1 MTSVSLDKAE
11 AAGMAPHDLSLAK
24 VLAVAL
30 GNALEFYDFLTF
42 SIFAVQIG
50 HCFFP
55 AETGGG
61 GLLKTLAT
69 FGVGFVSRP
78 IGGIVI
84 GLYGDRAGRR
94 PALML
99 SFLLMG
105 IAILGMALTPSYAS
119 IGPLAPVLLVLFRL
133 LQGFALGGE
142 VGPSTAYLVEAAP
155 LHRRGLYVALQSTTQ
170 GVAVLA
176 AGIVGIALS
185 GTLQPDQLDGWGWR
199 VAFLLGALVVPLG
212 LVIRRRL
219 PETMSPAERAALPPE
234 QRRVSPRLILLGVL
248 MLLMGTVCS
257 YVLIY
262 MATYAQDSLH
272 LPPSMAFGVT
282 AVVGFTLIFG
292 SLPSGALSDR
302 LVRKPVMLT
311 AALVL
316 LAATV
321 PVFWAMVRNP
331 TYLTVYGGAAL
342 LSILLGLTGPT
353 LTTITESL
361 PRSARSSGVAILYA
375 FTIAVFG
382 GSTQFI
388 VKWLVD
394 VFQSPMVPAWY
405 MAGSVVIG
413 AIAIMLVEE
422 SAPVKT
428 GRI

>member
-1 MTSVSLDKAE
+1 MSS
-11 AAGMAPHDLSLAK
+11 AGSAGRCAGPGLSLTK
-24 VLAVAL
+24 VFAVAA

-55 AETGGG
+55 DEAGGG

-78 IGGIVI
+78 VGGIVI

-94 PALML
+94 PAMMV

-105 IAILGMALTPSYAS
+105 VAIFGLVLTPSYAQ
-119 IGPLAPVLLVLFRL
+119 IGPAAPILLLLFRL

-142 VGPSTAYLVEAAP
+142 VGPSTAFLVEAAP
-155 LHRRGLYVALQSTTQ
+155 VHRRGLYVALQSTTQ
-170 GVAVLA
+170 SIAVAA
-176 AGIVGIALS
+176 AGLVGLTLS
-185 GTLQPDQLDGWGWR
+185 ASLTPDQLDGWGWR
-199 VAFLLGALVVPLG
+199 VAFLLGAAIVPVG
-212 LVIRRRL
+212 LLIRRRL
-219 PETMSPAERAALPPE
+219 PETMGPAERAALRPE
-234 QRRVSPRLILLGVL
+234 QRRISPRLIVLGMG

-262 MATYAQDSLH
+262 MTSYAQHSLH

-282 AVVGFTLIFG
+282 ALIGCTLILG
-292 SLPSGALSDR
+292 SLPSGGLSDR
-302 LVRKPVMLT
+302 IGRKPVMLV

-316 LAATV
+316 LVATV
-321 PVFWAMVRNP
+321 PVFWAMTAYP
-331 TYLTVYGGAAL
+331 SSLTLFGGAAL

-361 PRSARSSGVAILYA
+361 PPAARSSTVAMLYA
-375 FTIAVFG
+375 FTIAIFG
-382 GSTQFI
+382 GSTQFL
-388 VKWLVD
+388 VQWLVD
-394 VFQSPMVPAWY
+394 RYQNPMVPAWY
-405 MAGSVVIG
+405 MAGAIVIG
-413 AIAIMLVEE
+413 VVAIVLVDE

-428 GRI
+428 GRV